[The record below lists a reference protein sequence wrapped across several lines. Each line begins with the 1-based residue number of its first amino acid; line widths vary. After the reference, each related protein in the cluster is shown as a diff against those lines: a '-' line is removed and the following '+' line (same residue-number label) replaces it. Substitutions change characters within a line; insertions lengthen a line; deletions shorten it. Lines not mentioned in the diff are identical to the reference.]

1 MRRHGYKISFNN
13 KSKYDGLR
21 GSHALANSF
30 LRRYLNFC
38 EGILSSLVDSFFLVD
53 RGSSFGGQLG
63 FLSLLLFQKRLL
75 HLGKINRH
83 SINAADM
90 TAHPLRTC
98 GNFCGIG
105 WSRWFDALITEAH
118 VKRHNGKYW
127 LVFCSYIIW
136 HSSLQILIHFTPL
149 SS

>member
-1 MRRHGYKISFNN
+1 MTLAPFLS
-13 KSKYDGLR
+13 GL
-21 GSHALANSF
+21 
-30 LRRYLNFC
+30 
-38 EGILSSLVDSFFLVD
+38 ILSPLCWAWALVTWAILGLMGLSPYNSPRWSHLHVVEMGSGFFVWWST
-53 RGSSFGGQLG
+53 R

-136 HSSLQILIHFTPL
+136 NSSLQILIHFTPL